1 MVNRY
6 HEESGHPI
14 WIYKKLSST
23 SSGHLENIES
33 SRAIAQSS
41 NKLRQIQ
48 EISLL
53 QSLYPSLGQRIPKL
67 LFADNV
73 RNWTLWHSPCLIVCE
88 SLKREKI
95 VDGNFFQ
102 YRSTEKRSESV

>member
-1 MVNRY
+1 MVDRY

-23 SSGHLENIES
+23 SSGHLENIER
-33 SRAIAQSS
+33 SRTIAQSS

-53 QSLYPSLGQRIPKL
+53 QSLYL
-67 LFADNV
+67 LLLNIRLSSDQTYLSFV
-73 RNWTLWHSPCLIVCE
+73 FYIIIV
-88 SLKREKI
+88 
-95 VDGNFFQ
+95 
-102 YRSTEKRSESV
+102 